1 MKTIFLLPPPALPV
15 PAVRGGAVEGLLTH
29 LIEENERQGRV
40 RLICV
45 SIPDPEAMERA
56 RHYRHT
62 VIHYLPHRENRGL
75 WGPMCGLLRRMG
87 RPAPLDPWYNQ
98 VLRLIRREQ
107 PDLVVAEGGDLNE
120 PQAIAACVGRGK
132 MWAHLHM
139 QIAASPLTDS
149 MYGGVLAISQYVADR
164 WMGSDVTTALV
175 PNCVDPA
182 RFCPGPE
189 LERQALRARLGL
201 APEDFVVLFCGRIC
215 PEKGPHKLV
224 EALRH
229 IPDPHVKLVIAGSP
243 FFDSR
248 HQSPFFDQLQRD
260 AEPLGDR
267 VLFTGFVPNDQMPDY
282 YRAADAA
289 CFPALW
295 DEPAGIT
302 AIEAMACGCPVIAT
316 ESGGMTEYLQGSG
329 AILLPRDEIW
339 DFGFTPIPGARSLAK
354 GLADAILALKQDP
367 ARRQA
372 MRRAGIE
379 RAAAFSRAAY
389 YDKMLRALIGPENE
403 VN

>member
-40 RLICV
+40 RLVCV
-45 SIPDPEAMERA
+45 SIPDPKAMERA
-56 RHYRHT
+56 KEYKHT

-75 WGPMCGLLRRMG
+75 WGPMCGLLRRAG

-107 PDLVVAEGGDLNE
+107 PDLIVAEGGDLNE
-120 PQAIAACVGRGK
+120 PQAIAACVGREK

-164 WMGSDVTTALV
+164 WAGTNVRTALV
-175 PNCVDPA
+175 PNCVDLN
-182 RFCPGPE
+182 RFCPGPAP
-189 LERQALRARLGL
+189 ERQALRQKLGL
-201 APEDFVVLFCGRIC
+201 APEDFLVLFCGRIC

-224 EALRH
+224 EALKQ
-229 IPDPHVKLVIAGSP
+229 IADPHVKLVIAGSP
-243 FFDSR
+243 FFDSQ
-248 HQSPFFDQLQRD
+248 HQSPFFDQLQQD
-260 AEPLGDR
+260 AKPLGER
-267 VLFTGFVPNDQMPDY
+267 VIFTGFVPNDQMPAY

-316 ESGGMTEYLQGSG
+316 ESGGMAEYLQGSG
-329 AILLPRDEIW
+329 AVLLPRDEVW
-339 DFGFTPIPGARSLAK
+339 DFGFTPVPGVPALADA
-354 GLADAILALKQDP
+354 LADAILALKQDP
-367 ARRQA
+367 QRRQS
-372 MRRAGIE
+372 MRRASLE
-379 RAAAFSRAAY
+379 RAGAFSRAAY
-389 YDKMLRALIGPENE
+389 YDNMLRALLGPEDE